1 MKNVVAFEALWG
13 KYIVALERLDAA
25 RANRDGHARRIRRG
39 ARKEAARLQGLLE
52 TRYDM
57 RLGEV

>member
-1 MKNVVAFEALWG
+1 MKKVVAFESLWG

-25 RANRDGHARRIRRG
+25 KINREGHGRRIRLG
-39 ARKEAARLQGLLE
+39 ARKEAQRLQGLLE